1 MPISHVVNPNIALV
15 SAFSVHHDRNEAI
28 RRGQEGFEFF
38 AYALNALVAQDVV
51 PGRTQVWQDFV
62 AKRGDKSDKLIAAA
76 AQQGF
81 VAAGGIGT
89 PDDMRKH
96 LRIIQDTGVDQVI
109 FMQQA
114 GRNKHEHICES
125 LELFSQTVMPEFKAE
140 LAEREARKANE
151 LAPYVEAAL
160 KRKKRLQPLADHEIP
175 VVKAAVKKAII
186 AAA

>member
-1 MPISHVVNPNIALV
+1 LV
-15 SAFSVHHDRNEAI
+15 SAFSVHADQAEAI

-38 AYALNALVAQDVV
+38 AYALNALVAQDAV
-51 PGRTQVWQDFV
+51 PGRTQIWQDFI
-62 AKRGDKSDKLIAAA
+62 AKRGDKNDKLMAAA
-76 AQQGF
+76 SEQGF

-96 LRIIQDTGVDQVI
+96 LRVIQDTGVDQVI

-114 GRNKHEHICES
+114 GRNKHEHICQS
-125 LELFSQTVMPEFKAE
+125 LELFAQEVMPEFKAE
-140 LAEREARKANE
+140 LEQREKRKADE
-151 LAPYVEAAL
+151 LAPYIEAAL
-160 KRKKRLQPLADHEIP
+160 RRKKRMRPLEDHEIP